1 MPRKAKLYRFEV
13 AFLSLILLFT
23 ALSPVLIV
31 RATTTP
37 DASLNGDLIPCG
49 PKSDGFTDHEGCT
62 FDDLITLAMNVI
74 NKLIVFSTFI
84 AIGVFSFAGIKLL
97 TSGGKSGAMTDAK
110 DMLIKVLK
118 GYGFILIAWVLVY
131 TIVHTLVDPNATFD
145 LLGSPRS

>member
-1 MPRKAKLYRFEV
+1 MARKAKLYRFEV

-49 PKSDGFTDHEGCT
+49 PKSDGFAHEGCT

-97 TSGGKSGAMTDAK
+97 TSGGKQSAMTDAK
-110 DMLIKVLK
+110 AMLIKVLK
-118 GYGFILIAWVLVY
+118 GYAFILIAWVLVY